1 MLHQTVQ
8 ATVLRGLP
16 VQVSSAG
23 RRLCGESS
31 LVEIIHHMC
40 HHLDKQCTH
49 IHVITCSE
57 IDEGCFGVNS

>member
-23 RRLCGESS
+23 RRVCGEGS

-40 HHLDKQCTH
+40 HHLDKQCAHTY
-49 IHVITCSE
+49 T
-57 IDEGCFGVNS
+57 